1 MRDYKMNANEIGAVK
16 HMYDVV
22 ALGELLIDFTPEGK
36 MESGNPRFVQN
47 AGGAPAN
54 VLAALSALG
63 RKTAF
68 IGKVGDD
75 SFGHFLR
82 DSLEAAGIHA
92 SGLVFSAETPT
103 TLAFVHLDSVG
114 DRSFSFYRN
123 PGSDATLM
131 KAEVADELLENSRI
145 FHFGSLSLTHEAAA
159 EATLYAAG
167 RAKQAG
173 KLISFDPNLRERLWD
188 SLTHAGDMIRKAL
201 GFADVVK
208 LSEEELLFLT
218 DKPDMEAALE
228 DLCSTFSISLAFV
241 TLGAKGCYYRC
252 GELTG
257 LVPGYQVQV
266 VDTTGAG
273 DAFLGG
279 VLHQVLLLGL
289 GSGVTGLQQHQLDQI
304 AAFANA
310 VGALATVR
318 KGAMSSMPG
327 VDEVE
332 QLIQGKI
339 NVKMK

>member
-1 MRDYKMNANEIGAVK
+1 
-16 HMYDVV
+16 
-22 ALGELLIDFTPEGK
+22 
-36 MESGNPRFVQN
+36 
-47 AGGAPAN
+47 
-54 VLAALSALG
+54 
-63 RKTAF
+63 
-68 IGKVGDD
+68 
-75 SFGHFLR
+75 
-82 DSLEAAGIHA
+82 
-92 SGLVFSAETPT
+92 
-103 TLAFVHLDSVG
+103 
-114 DRSFSFYRN
+114 
-123 PGSDATLM
+123 
-131 KAEVADELLENSRI
+131 
-145 FHFGSLSLTHEAAA
+145 
-159 EATLYAAG
+159 LYAAG

-188 SLTHAGDMIRKAL
+188 SLAHAGDMIRKAL
-201 GFADVVK
+201 VFADVIK

-241 TLGAKGCYYRC
+241 TLGTRGCYYRC
-252 GELTG
+252 GGLTG
-257 LVPGYQVQV
+257 QAPGYQVKA

-318 KGAMSSMPG
+318 KGAMASMPSL
-327 VDEVE
+327 DEVE